1 MEERF
6 AVGLISS
13 TTASVSWTGSPD
25 FTPSAAITSTPSP
38 PDRTENPEYTRLT
51 IVSTG
56 DEYMKDQVVR
66 QLYKLYDVKTVA
78 LLEQEH
84 TLFAQHMFVK
94 MHLTGTERGSSK
106 HQVLELINEYG
117 REGGGLRRRAPDRRD
132 HRDQGKGGF
141 LRGEDPQVR
150 DPGVKQLREI
160 SPSGSG
166 WDNTLSVA
174 PREAEED
181 QPEP

>member
-6 AVGLISS
+6 AVGLIVNNRFGVLDRI
-13 TTASVSWTGSPD
+13 AGLYAKRCYNID
-25 FTPSAAITSTPSP
+25 AISAGP
-38 PDRTENPEYTRLT
+38 TENPEYTRLT

-117 REGGGLRRRAPDRRD
+117 
-132 HRDQGKGGF
+132 GKVAVSYTH
-141 LRGEDPQVR
+141 L
-150 DPGVKQLREI
+150 
-160 SPSGSG
+160 
-166 WDNTLSVA
+166 TLPTIA
-174 PREAEED
+174 
-181 QPEP
+181 

>member
-6 AVGLISS
+6 AVGLIVNNRFGVLDRI
-13 TTASVSWTGSPD
+13 AGLYAKRCYNID
-25 FTPSAAITSTPSP
+25 AISAGP
-38 PDRTENPEYTRLT
+38 TENPEYTRLT

-94 MHLTGTERGSSK
+94 MHLTGSERGSS
-106 HQVLELINEYG
+106 
-117 REGGGLRRRAPDRRD
+117 
-132 HRDQGKGGF
+132 
-141 LRGEDPQVR
+141 
-150 DPGVKQLREI
+150 
-160 SPSGSG
+160 
-166 WDNTLSVA
+166 
-174 PREAEED
+174 
-181 QPEP
+181 

>member
-6 AVGLISS
+6 AVGLIVNNRFGVLDRI
-13 TTASVSWTGSPD
+13 AGLYAKRCYNID
-25 FTPSAAITSTPSP
+25 AISAGP
-38 PDRTENPEYTRLT
+38 TENPEYTRLT

-117 REGGGLRRRAPDRRD
+117 
-132 HRDQGKGGF
+132 GKVVDF
-141 LRGEDPQVR
+141 GEDSSPYYIEIVER
-150 DPGVKQLREI
+150 AGLDAPGHSCPCWAA
-160 SPSGSG
+160 SPSRKAVRSSPVG
-166 WDNTLSVA
+166 V
-174 PREAEED
+174 
-181 QPEP
+181 